1 MTTRTARDEGS
12 VLVLTLGFAVVI
24 MAFVGVVVDA
34 SKLFLTRRAL
44 ASVADGA
51 ALRAAQDVDVGSVY
65 GSTTDG
71 SLPISAPR
79 AVADVTRYVAEAA
92 AQNGLTDLHVLAV
105 QVDATGVT
113 VSLGGRAVL
122 PLVGVVTGTD
132 NGTGSGIDI
141 TVTAHAQADVA
152 N

>member
-1 MTTRTARDEGS
+1 MTTRTAREEGS

-24 MAFVGVVVDA
+24 MLFVGVVVDA

-51 ALRAAQDVDVGSVY
+51 ALAAAQDVDVGAVY
-65 GSTTDG
+65 RGTAGG

-92 AQNGLTDLHVLAV
+92 AQTGLTDLHVLAV
-105 QVDATGVT
+105 QVDGTGVT
-113 VSLGGRAVL
+113 VSLGGRAML

-132 NGTGSGIDI
+132 NGVDI
-141 TVTAHAQADVA
+141 TVTARAQSAVSR
-152 N
+152 

>member
-1 MTTRTARDEGS
+1 MRARTPRDEGS

-24 MAFVGVVVDA
+24 MLFVGVVVDA

-51 ALRAAQDVDVGSVY
+51 ALSAAQDVDMVGVY
-65 GSTTDG
+65 RGTAAG

-92 AQNGLTDLHVLAV
+92 AQTSLTDLHVLAV

-113 VSLGGRAVL
+113 VSLGGRAML
-122 PLVGVVTGTD
+122 PLVGVVTGTG
-132 NGTGSGIDI
+132 NGIDI
-141 TVTAHAQADVA
+141 TVTARAQSAVSR
-152 N
+152 

>member
-1 MTTRTARDEGS
+1 MKALTPRDEGS

-51 ALRAAQDVDVGSVY
+51 ALSAAQDVDMVGVY
-65 GSTTDG
+65 RGTAG
-71 SLPISAPR
+71 GPLPISAPR

-92 AQNGLTDLHVLAV
+92 AQTGLTDLHVLAV
-105 QVDATGVT
+105 KVDASGVT
-113 VSLGGRAVL
+113 VSLSGRAML
-122 PLVGVVTGTD
+122 PLVGVVTGTED
-132 NGTGSGIDI
+132 GIDI
-141 TVTAHAQADVA
+141 TVTAHAQSAVSR
-152 N
+152 